1 MLPFQNPL
9 VLRGVEDMWGG
20 NRAFGCWL
28 NRNVLTK
35 KDLDLGVMNESWLWC
50 ISYWKKKGGISN
62 IFLEGRLLT
71 TGNSCSIL
79 CILGGGRIS
88 IAMGST

>member
-20 NRAFGCWL
+20 NRASGCWL

-50 ISYWKKKGGISN
+50 ISYWKKRVVFQIY
-62 IFLEGRLLT
+62 FWRVDY
-71 TGNSCSIL
+71 
-79 CILGGGRIS
+79 
-88 IAMGST
+88 